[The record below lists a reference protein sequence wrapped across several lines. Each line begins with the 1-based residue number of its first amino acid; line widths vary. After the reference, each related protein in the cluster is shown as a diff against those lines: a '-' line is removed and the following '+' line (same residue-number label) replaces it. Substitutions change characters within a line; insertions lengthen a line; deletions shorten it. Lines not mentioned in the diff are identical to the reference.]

1 MLELYDRRGF
11 TLLLSVPG
19 ASLRGAALAKAE
31 LTDVKLVEMDLTGAD
46 LRAAT
51 RRLYAHRGK
60 TRRRLSEGIAKRGKD
75 TGGQRVI
82 GAPPDRKNLRSTPPL
97 QCGLLVSSATSIPR
111 RQAIVNDDML
121 LLHVDVAAGG
131 EVLQYPRHHLARGAD
146 TVGNVLLRELALD
159 HEAIALRRSHAVQVL
174 LNTAVDVEQRQALHV
189 VGEGAHAVREVFD
202 EAHGDVGVLGEHVF
216 EDLFRQHAEAAALQ
230 GHHRGRTR
238 RVVEQRELAEIFSRA
253 LLVEHDL
260 LALLVGEIHL
270 HLAFLDHVKRIAV
283 IALVDEDGVLGIT
296 AYHGV
301 TGDLGDLG
309 LVQTGNEGNVF

>member
-1 MLELYDRRGF
+1 MGGSLPYGPVGSRVRRVRRHRRG
-11 TLLLSVPG
+11 SD
-19 ASLRGAALAKAE
+19 LRGAPRQAE
-31 LTDVKLVEMDLTGAD
+31 GRGRGGRTR
-46 LRAAT
+46 RAPP

-75 TGGQRVI
+75 TGGQRGI

-97 QCGLLVSSATSIPR
+97 QCGLLASSATSIPR

-159 HEAIALRRSHAVQVL
+159 HEAIALRRRHAEQGL
-174 LNTAVDVEQRQALHV
+174 RNTAVDVEQRQALHV

-202 EAHGDVGVLGEHVF
+202 E
-216 EDLFRQHAEAAALQ
+216 
-230 GHHRGRTR
+230 
-238 RVVEQRELAEIFSRA
+238 
-253 LLVEHDL
+253 
-260 LALLVGEIHL
+260 
-270 HLAFLDHVKRIAV
+270 
-283 IALVDEDGVLGIT
+283 DGVLGIT
-296 AYHGV
+296 AYLGV

-309 LVQTGNEGNVF
+309 LVQTGKERNVF